1 MVGAWEL
8 SNAERNRTCTATFKN
23 TRAAV
28 GWRVEFDKNCATVF
42 PLIAT
47 AAGWTFPEGDLLRLL
62 DADGR
67 TLTEFSEVED
77 GIYEAPTPGIGVLF
91 LQNPEAAARKPE
103 DAPEPERIEDP
114 AARCCSCRPR
124 EGGDPYSAASPSSC
138 PALCRASTS
147 LLHFSRKDVDGRD
160 KPGHDGLI

>member
-1 MVGAWEL
+1 MRIAGLIAAVLIASPALAQRTPAPVQSESEQDMVGAWEL

-91 LQNPEAAARKPE
+91 LQNHEAAARKPE

-114 AARCCSCRPR
+114 AA
-124 EGGDPYSAASPSSC
+124 
-138 PALCRASTS
+138 
-147 LLHFSRKDVDGRD
+147 K
-160 KPGHDGLI
+160 

>member
-1 MVGAWEL
+1 MRMAALIALLLIASPALAQRTPAPVQSESEQDMVGTWEL
-8 SNAERNRTCTATFKN
+8 SNAERNRICTATFKN

-28 GWRVEFDKNCATVF
+28 GWRVEFDKTCATVF

-47 AAGWTFPEGDLLRLL
+47 AAGWTFPDGDLLRLI

-103 DAPEPERIEDP
+103 DTPEPERIEDP
-114 AARCCSCRPR
+114 GA
-124 EGGDPYSAASPSSC
+124 
-138 PALCRASTS
+138 
-147 LLHFSRKDVDGRD
+147 K
-160 KPGHDGLI
+160 